1 MMNRALKLIV
11 GVLVFAAAG
20 CSSDITQLPT
30 TPPSFTSIA
39 TNAAHVKIT
48 AAPKFASIATGET
61 HACGITGKGEIYCWG
76 ASFLGELG
84 PSDGLQDCSARFGPG
99 TFCSPVAAPSY
110 DLHASAVVA
119 GGYFTCA
126 LDKAGLASCW
136 GSNVYG
142 QGGSGSSAIS
152 LPLTQVSGG
161 QQFTQL
167 VAGRWHVCGITT
179 TQDAYCWGWDWSGQ
193 LGAGD
198 VSSDQCAGDPCSRV
212 PRLVVGGHKWAQ
224 LAATDRATCGIT
236 TANELYCWGL
246 DVGGSDGL
254 YCQLPDNLVGCTR
267 TPIRIA
273 PSQSYKFTS
282 IGDVHRCEQK
292 LDGTLDCWGANYWGQ
307 FGDGTAPTYS
317 ATPVTAAGGAAYP
330 SFVAQ
335 RDANCAL
342 TSDGR
347 AQCWG
352 SNWAGQIGDGSTQNA
367 LVPTDVS
374 GAHRFAA
381 LFSSG
386 NSDFACGVDDKG
398 HAYCWG
404 WGDFGQLGDG
414 GFASSSA
421 PVQVQGVPRK
431 G

>member
-1 MMNRALKLIV
+1 MKRALNVLAA
-11 GVLVFAAAG
+11 VLVCATAG
-20 CSSDITQLPT
+20 CTADVTGLSPKSPSLASSA
-30 TPPSFTSIA
+30 S
-39 TNAAHVKIT
+39 NEAHVKST
-48 AAPKFASIATGET
+48 AAPKFATIATGEV
-61 HACGITGKGEIYCWG
+61 HACGLTGQGDIYCWG
-76 ASFLGELG
+76 TSILGALG
-84 PSDGLQDCSARFGPG
+84 PSTGLQDCGDRFGPG
-99 TFCSPVAAPSY
+99 TYCSPVAAPSY
-110 DLHASAVVA
+110 DLHASAIVA

-126 LDKAGLASCW
+126 LDKAGRASCW

-161 QQFTQL
+161 QKFTQL
-167 VAGRWHVCGITT
+167 VAGRWHVCGLTAA
-179 TQDAYCWGWDWSGQ
+179 QDAYCWGWDRDGQ
-193 LGAGD
+193 LGTGD
-198 VSSDQCAGDPCSRV
+198 VSSDQCSGDPCSRL
-212 PRLVVGGHKWAQ
+212 PRLVIGGHKWSQ

-236 TANELYCWGL
+236 TASELYCWGL

-254 YCQLPDNLVGCTR
+254 YCQIPDNLAGCTR

-292 LDGTLDCWGANYWGQ
+292 LDGTLDCWGANYWGA
-307 FGDGTAPTYS
+307 FGDGTSMNYS
-317 ATPVTAAGGAAYP
+317 PTPVTAAGGAAFA
-330 SFVAQ
+330 SFVAS
-335 RDANCAL
+335 RDANCGL

-352 SNWAGQIGDGSTQNA
+352 ANWAGQVGDGSFQDA
-367 LVPTDVS
+367 LVPTDIS
-374 GAHRFAA
+374 GGLHFAA

-386 NSDFACGVDDKG
+386 SSDFACGLDDKG

-404 WGDFGQLGDG
+404 WGDFGQLGNG
-414 GFASSSA
+414 QFTSSSV
-421 PVQVQGVPRK
+421 PVAVQGVGKK

>member
-1 MMNRALKLIV
+1 MNRALNAVVAAL
-11 GVLVFAAAG
+11 LLAAAG
-20 CSSDITQLPT
+20 CTADVTGLPKS
-30 TPPSFTSIA
+30 PPSLTSIPS
-39 TNAAHVKIT
+39 NGAHVKT
-48 AAPKFASIATGET
+48 VAAPKFASIATGET
-61 HACGITGKGEIYCWG
+61 HACGLTGKGEIFCWG
-76 ASFLGELG
+76 ASLLGELG
-84 PSDGLQDCSARFGPG
+84 PTTAPDCADRFGPG
-99 TFCSPVAAPSY
+99 TSCNPVAAPSY
-110 DLHASAVVA
+110 DLRASAIVT
-119 GGYFTCA
+119 GGFFTCA
-126 LDKAGLASCW
+126 LDKAGRASCW

-142 QGGSGSSAIS
+142 QNGSGSAAIS

-167 VAGRWHVCGITT
+167 AAGRWHVCGITT
-179 TQDAYCWGWDWSGQ
+179 ANDAYCWGWDWSGQ

-198 VSSDQCAGDPCSRV
+198 VSADQCAGDPCSRV
-212 PRLVVGGHKWAQ
+212 PRLVTGGHKWAQ

-236 TANELYCWGL
+236 TSNELYCWGL

-254 YCQLPDNLVGCTR
+254 YCQIPDNLVGCTH

-292 LDGTLDCWGANYWGQ
+292 LDATLECWGANYWGA
-307 FGDGTAPTYS
+307 FGDGTSMNYS
-317 ATPVTAAGGAAYP
+317 ATPVTAAGGAAFA
-330 SFVAQ
+330 SFVAS
-335 RDANCAL
+335 RGGNCGL
-342 TSDGR
+342 TSAGR

-352 SNWAGQIGDGSTQNA
+352 ANWAGQVGDGTNQDA
-367 LVPTDVS
+367 LVPTDIS
-374 GAHRFAA
+374 GGQRFLA

-386 NSDFACGVDDKG
+386 NSDFACGLDEKG

-414 GFASSSA
+414 QFTSSNV
-421 PVQVQGVPRK
+421 PVAVQGVGKK